1 MSAARCERKRCASSA
16 MAREGDGDVHTAVP
30 QGTTTTPGSS
40 PAGADTGAMAPP
52 TAERTERAQFRAD
65 QAASGKGP
73 NAVGKE
79 GEEAMI
85 LHRAYLKWLDEGC
98 PDGQE
103 RRHYLEAAQEVR
115 AMSTV

>member
-1 MSAARCERKRCASSA
+1 MAA
-16 MAREGDGDVHTAVP
+16 
-30 QGTTTTPGSS
+30 
-40 PAGADTGAMAPP
+40 P

-103 RRHYLEAAQEVR
+103 LRHYFEAAQEVR
-115 AMSTV
+115 A